1 MLIIP
6 LLASASLG
14 LSGKVSSD
22 NTGPLIVFEE
32 VDTDLDLVEY
42 IGQRAV
48 SYGLDPE
55 MAKAV
60 AYCESNYIPTAQNPT
75 SSAGGIY
82 QFLNGTWEY
91 VNVKRGVDY
100 SLEDKYDPIKSIE
113 NAMWLA
119 KHEGWTHWECYT
131 KYLV

>member
-1 MLIIP
+1 MLVIP
-6 LLASASLG
+6 LFVTASTM
-14 LSGKVSSD
+14 LSERQSSD
-22 NTGPLIVFEE
+22 STGPLIVFEE
-32 VDTDLDLVEY
+32 VSEE
-42 IGQRAV
+42 INIPEHIEARAI

-60 AYCESNYIPTAQNPT
+60 AYCESNYIPTAQNST

-82 QFLNGTWEY
+82 QFIDSTWISTS
-91 VNVKRGVDY
+91 KRRGADY

-119 KHEGWTHWECYT
+119 KHDGWRHWECYT
-131 KYLV
+131 LYLA